1 MHSLQVLSFEPDL
14 QSLSATAVYAV
25 VFGFVFVESG
35 LLVGFF
41 LPGDTVLFTAGLLA
55 ARPGSGLS
63 LWLLTAGVFVAAVT
77 GDGVG
82 YASGARLGRPWL
94 QRRADAGR
102 LNPAHLARAEA
113 FYARF
118 GMLSVVGARW
128 IPWLRTLTPVLAG
141 ASDMPYRRF
150 LTANVAGALTW
161 GAGLIMVGY
170 VAHSHP
176 AVRSVAYAVAGT
188 SVALS
193 VVALGL
199 GLVRR
204 RRAQTAG
211 DPEPGR

>member
-1 MHSLQVLSFEPDL
+1 MPSLQVLSLEPDL
-14 QSLSATAVYAV
+14 DGLSAAAVYAV
-25 VFGFVFVESG
+25 VFGIVFVESG

-41 LPGDTVLFTAGLLA
+41 LPGDTVLFTAGLLT

-63 LWLLTAGVFVAAVT
+63 LPLLAVGVFVAAVT
-77 GDGVG
+77 GDAVG
-82 YASGARLGRPWL
+82 YSSGARLGRRWL
-94 QRRADAGR
+94 QRRADRGR

-150 LTANVAGALTW
+150 LPANIAGALTW
-161 GAGLIMVGY
+161 GAGLVIMGY

-176 AVRSVAYAVAGT
+176 AVRWVAYAVAAT
-188 SVALS
+188 SVTLS
-193 VVALGL
+193 IAALGM
-199 GLVRR
+199 GLLRR
-204 RRAQTAG
+204 RRA
-211 DPEPGR
+211 